1 MNVKLSICIPTYNRE
16 AYIRNALEHCEG
28 YDFNFSYE
36 IVVSDNASTDA
47 TQAVVAEF
55 IARGLPIRYFR
66 RDVNGGS
73 GPNLA
78 NAFNHARGE
87 YLIYLA
93 DDDLLITSGVTDCI
107 RYLDEHT
114 DVVAVHA
121 PWTIYDEVED
131 CDMSQFYEVEEERK
145 FERHEFFELFRF
157 IFDGHVFPEIGIY
170 RSSALRSSWVPRD
183 FCYWAFAYLAHFVD
197 QGAVAFRERPFYRS
211 VAVSKLSVPRDQAG
225 HGDVMTSWDKYRGG
239 LEYYLHIAAQRGALV
254 MSESA
259 CAVYEQMC
267 RAFTLI
273 RMSVAIRFW
282 YAKKDYIKAYELC
295 TRMAAGGMRDHP
307 EVVAIADNL
316 PALVGLQTLAY
327 LVNATSGINRLLLD
341 GFDDVN
347 GIGELLHGT
356 GLSADVQI
364 VTDAPTDAALLQQ
377 SAVFIDNEDLRARY
391 EAHGFA
397 PGLIFSFQQLSQHVL
412 L

>member
-1 MNVKLSICIPTYNRE
+1 MSVKLSICIPTYNRE
-16 AYIRNALEHCEG
+16 AFIRNALEHCEG
-28 YDFNFSYE
+28 YDFDFSYE
-36 IVVSDNASTDA
+36 IVVSDNASTD
-47 TQAVVAEF
+47 TTPEVVAEF

-78 NAFNHARGE
+78 NAFNRARGE

-93 DDDLLITSGVTDCI
+93 DDDLLIASGVNDCI
-107 RYLDEHT
+107 RYLDENL
-114 DVVAVHA
+114 DVVACHA
-121 PWTIYDEVED
+121 PWTMYDEVED
-131 CDMSQFYEVEEERK
+131 SDLSQFYEVQEERK
-145 FERHEFFELFRF
+145 FERHEFFDLFRY
-157 IFDGHVFPEIGIY
+157 IFDGHIFPEIGIY
-170 RSSALRSSWVPRD
+170 RASSLRSCWVPRD

-197 QGAVAFRERPFYRS
+197 QGAIVFRERPFYRS
-211 VAVSKLSVPRDQAG
+211 VAVAKLSAAREQAG

-267 RAFTLI
+267 RSFTLT

-282 YAKKDYIKAYELC
+282 YARKDYIKAYELC

-307 EVVAIADNL
+307 EVASIADNL

-327 LVNATSGINRLLLD
+327 QVNATSGINKLLID

-347 GIGELLHGT
+347 GIGKLLYET
-356 GLSADVQI
+356 GLSADTEI
-364 VTDAPTDAALLQQ
+364 VSDASTDAGLTEQ

-391 EAHGFA
+391 EARGFA
-397 PGLIFSFQQLSQHVL
+397 PGLIFSFQELSQHVL